1 MAFLPWSF
9 SFLFGHTAFGGEKMK
24 RRKQRLDKPKFDSSG
39 IGLVPIGYPGE
50 FGFFVDRELPQDSV
64 SQGDFI

>member
-1 MAFLPWSF
+1 
-9 SFLFGHTAFGGEKMK
+9 MK

-50 FGFFVDRELPQDSV
+50 FGFFVDYWEDHTGNV
-64 SQGDFI
+64 IDINAKI

>member
-1 MAFLPWSF
+1 
-9 SFLFGHTAFGGEKMK
+9 MK
-24 RRKQRLDKPKFDSSG
+24 RHKQRLDKPKFDSSG